1 MRLKQIK
8 IINFGQFSN
17 KTFDLP
23 SDQINVFFGA
33 NEAGKSTTV
42 AFIKQILFGFHLRSN
57 SSPFFEDYTP
67 LAHVSPMGGNFFF
80 TAAYVEYEI

>member
-33 NEAGKSTTV
+33 NEAGKSTV
-42 AFIKQILFGFHLRSN
+42 LLALDIVFSGSFSKVDSIGIDNLFNVN
-57 SSPFFEDYTP
+57 S
-67 LAHVSPMGGNFFF
+67 
-80 TAAYVEYEI
+80 EI

>member
-42 AFIKQILFGFHLRSN
+42 AFIKQI
-57 SSPFFEDYTP
+57 
-67 LAHVSPMGGNFFF
+67 
-80 TAAYVEYEI
+80 

>member
-8 IINFGQFSN
+8 IVNFGQFSN

-33 NEAGKSTTV
+33 NEAG
-42 AFIKQILFGFHLRSN
+42 
-57 SSPFFEDYTP
+57 
-67 LAHVSPMGGNFFF
+67 
-80 TAAYVEYEI
+80 

>member
-23 SDQINVFFGA
+23 SD
-33 NEAGKSTTV
+33 
-42 AFIKQILFGFHLRSN
+42 
-57 SSPFFEDYTP
+57 
-67 LAHVSPMGGNFFF
+67 
-80 TAAYVEYEI
+80 